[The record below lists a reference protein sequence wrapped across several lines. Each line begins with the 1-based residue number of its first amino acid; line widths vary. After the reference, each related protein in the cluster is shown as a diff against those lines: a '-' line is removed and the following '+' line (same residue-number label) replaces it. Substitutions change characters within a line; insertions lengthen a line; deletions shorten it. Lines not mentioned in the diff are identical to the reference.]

1 MVAPHDFQ
9 ARFPEPE
16 ELGLLQECFDR
27 ILKSRSLDRVGAYA
41 NAVAT
46 ALFTAYERGIT
57 EKGQLIRLADLTM
70 RAERQ
75 RPAKDGSLVHVE
87 VSACPNA
94 FRSKARQSASPAF
107 GLKW

>member
-70 RAERQ
+70 LTGIRQQRMGHSFMSKYLPVPSPLGVRRAKVPHP
-75 RPAKDGSLVHVE
+75 RPG
-87 VSACPNA
+87 
-94 FRSKARQSASPAF
+94 
-107 GLKW
+107 